1 MSQFKHWE
9 TKSDEQ
15 HILWLG
21 LNRQHATVN
30 TINHEVLDEL
40 NVILQDLSHKND
52 CTGLVIYSLKAQGF
66 IAGADIHE
74 FAYFQTQKQI
84 VDFLR
89 KGQTVFARL
98 EGLKIPTL
106 AMIDGFCMGGGLE
119 LALACDYRLA
129 TEESRLG
136 LPEIKLGIHPGWG
149 GTVRLPKLIGGFQA
163 LSELILTGSALPAK
177 RAKSLGLIDDIA
189 PKRQLKRAAV
199 HFILSQP
206 RPHQPSLVQ
215 ALSKISWLR
224 ALMAKGLRHMVASK
238 VAKAHYPAP
247 YAVIDLWQKEG
258 GFGDRAYLKEAD
270 SVEKLITDSD
280 TAHNLIRAFLLRERL
295 KSFAKEVHGTVERVH
310 VIGAGVMGGDIAA
323 WCALRGLHVTLQ
335 DQNADRIAPA
345 IARAHTLYTKQL
357 RKPRLIQAA
366 MDRLI
371 PDPIGAGLIRADLV
385 IEAVFEQLDVKQ
397 ALMKEIEAKAP
408 ANAIIAT
415 NTSSIPLHEINQV
428 MQKPHRLIG
437 IHFFNPVAKMEL
449 VEVVY
454 DQKTSEE
461 MIQRAC
467 AFVNQIGRLPL
478 PVTSSPGFLI
488 NRVLM
493 PYLLEA
499 VLLLEEGYSPEVID
513 DAACTFGMMM
523 GPIELADT
531 VGLDICLAVAKNLSG
546 DLGGVVPAT
555 LQKKVTD
562 GQLGRKAKSGGF
574 YRYTKGKIVK
584 KQVALGQKH
593 PELADRLI
601 GAMLKEARNCLQEG
615 VVADADLLDAGMI
628 FATGFAP
635 FRGGP
640 MHYAES
646 MSADKHHQAP
656 KDIQHVMPAK
666 HDTGDNDQHIVGQE
680 YPK

>member
-9 TKSDEQ
+9 TKSDAQ

-238 VAKAHYPAP
+238 AAKAHYPAP

-258 GFGDRAYLKEAD
+258 SFDDRAYLKEAD

-295 KSFAKEVHGTVERVH
+295 KSFAKEVHGAVGRVH

-335 DQNADRIAPA
+335 DQNVDRIAPA

-371 PDPIGAGLIRADLV
+371 PDPIGAGLMRADLV

-428 MQKPHRLIG
+428 MQKPQRLIG
-437 IHFFNPVAKMEL
+437 IHFFNPVARMEL

-531 VGLDICLAVAKNLSG
+531 VGLDICLAVAKNLSA

-562 GQLGRKAKSGGF
+562 GHLGRKAKSGGF

-584 KQVALGQKH
+584 KHVALGQKH

-666 HDTGDNDQHIVGQE
+666 HDAGDNDQHIVGQE

>member
-9 TKSDEQ
+9 TKCDAQ
-15 HILWLG
+15 HIIWLG
-21 LNRQHATVN
+21 LNRQHAAVN

-40 NVILQDLSHKND
+40 NVILQDLSHKKE
-52 CTGLVIYSLKAQGF
+52 CTGLVIYSLKAHGF

-74 FAYFQTQKQI
+74 FAYFQTHKQI

-119 LALACDYRLA
+119 LALACDYRVA

-163 LSELILTGSALPAK
+163 LSEVILTGSALPAK
-177 RAKSLGLIDDIA
+177 RAKYLGVIDDMV
-189 PKRQLKRAAV
+189 PKRQLKRAAE
-199 HFILSQP
+199 HIMRTQP
-206 RPHQPSLVQ
+206 KRHQPTLLH
-215 ALSKISWLR
+215 ALSKISWMR
-224 ALMAKGLRHMVASK
+224 ALMAKGLRHMVATK

-247 YAVIDLWQKEG
+247 FSVIDLWQKEG
-258 GFGDRAYLKEAD
+258 GFDERAYLKEAD
-270 SVEKLITDSD
+270 SVEKLITGSD
-280 TAHNLIRAFLLRERL
+280 TAHNLIRVFLLRERL
-295 KSFAKEVHGTVERVH
+295 KGFAKETQGAVERVH
-310 VIGAGVMGGDIAA
+310 VIGAGIMGGDIAA
-323 WCALRGLHVTLQ
+323 WCALRGLQVTLQ
-335 DQNADRIAPA
+335 DQNVERIAPA

-371 PDPIGAGLIRADLV
+371 PDPEGAGLKRADLV

-408 ANAIIAT
+408 ADAIIAT
-415 NTSSIPLHEINQV
+415 NTSSIPLHEINRV
-428 MQKPHRLIG
+428 MQKPQRLIG

-454 DQKTSEE
+454 DQKTSGD

-499 VLLLEEGYSPEVID
+499 VQLLEEGYLPEVID
-513 DAACTFGMMM
+513 DAACAFGMIM

-531 VGLDICLAVAKNLSG
+531 VGLDICLAVAKNLTAH
-546 DLGGVVPAT
+546 LGGIVPAT
-555 LQKKVTD
+555 LQKKVAD
-562 GQLGRKAKSGGF
+562 GHLGRKSKTGGF
-574 YRYTKGKIVK
+574 YRYAKGKIVK
-584 KQVALGQKH
+584 KHVALGQKH

-601 GAMLKEARNCLQEG
+601 VAMIKESRMCLDEG

-646 MSADKHHQAP
+646 MRADKHHQAAEN
-656 KDIQHVMPAK
+656 IQHVVPAK
-666 HDTGDNDQHIVGQE
+666 HHAGENDQHIVGQ
-680 YPK
+680 